1 LISPESKQELKE
13 LLLQLE
19 LKLTDLQERLPAHSV
34 NPNLIVEMDD
44 LDDQIKEV
52 KSRLALIQEDGDAL
66 P

>member
-1 LISPESKQELKE
+1 LKE
-13 LLLQLE
+13 LLIQLE
-19 LKLTDLQERLPAHSV
+19 LKLADLQERLPAHSV